1 VTVQSLRLPASVVDA
16 MVGHARAE
24 APNEACGLLS
34 GDRGSGLVTRFHPA
48 RNALASPTAF
58 DVHPED
64 LVRTLY
70 EIEER
75 GEELVA
81 TFHSHPR
88 TAAVPSATDLRNA
101 AYPVPLVIVSLR
113 DDPGACRAWVSSSR
127 PPEEIPV
134 AVLARDRSASSPGDV
149 HDASAVGVH
158 RHVD

>member
-1 VTVQSLRLPASVVDA
+1 MSLYGLRLPLTVADAVVR
-16 MVGHARAE
+16 HARAE

-34 GDRGSGLVTRFHPA
+34 GDRGSGLVTRYHAA

-64 LVRTLY
+64 LVRIVY
-70 EIEER
+70 GIEER

-81 TFHSHPR
+81 IFHSHPR
-88 TAAVPSATDLRNA
+88 SAAVPSATDLRNA

-113 DDPGACRAWVSSSR
+113 DDPGAFRAWDPARR

-134 AVLARDRSASSPGDV
+134 SVLPGDGSASTPDDV
-149 HDASAVGVH
+149 DDPSRGRIHGHVG
-158 RHVD
+158 